1 MSERREMK
9 NCSEKYIKLKRFSDF
24 RLGWSSAQLQLCWR
38 SLWHWKCCCLSRV
51 FCTAYSFLCC
61 NWCECAVWD
70 NERRQQHQSVS
81 AAARGILRFFQVNSH
96 FFYFAIQEREAP
108 RLDDESTLI
117 KLICKLIEVSHHRE
131 KRVSKTCCINFMLTH
146 FTHCENYWM
155 ALGDVGRRVVGT
167 AEESW
172 VLSSVLTS
180 MRL

>member
-1 MSERREMK
+1 MLEIFTTLEMLLFE
-9 NCSEKYIKLKRFSDF
+9 SY
-24 RLGWSSAQLQLCWR
+24 
-38 SLWHWKCCCLSRV
+38 V
-51 FCTAYSFLCC
+51 FHCIFFLLCC

-70 NERRQQHQSVS
+70 NERWQKPNVR
-81 AAARGILRFFQVNSH
+81 AAARGILRFFQVNAH

-108 RLDDESTLI
+108 TRLDDELTLI
-117 KLICKLIEVSHHRE
+117 KLICKLIGVSHHRG

-172 VLSSVLTS
+172 FLSSVLTS